1 MFLGSID
8 VDDDAPHLIVA
19 DSDPSY
25 HNAIIF
31 GKYLLGAHGGDYGG
45 FVIIHFGMEATGSK
59 KSVTNNFFW
68 APTAQKVPFSLD
80 SDRSYNMDC
89 RVVLYLED
97 RLPI

>member
-8 VDDDAPHLIVA
+8 VDDDDDAPHLIVA

-45 FVIIHFGMEATGSK
+45 FVIIHFGMEATGS
-59 KSVTNNFFW
+59 
-68 APTAQKVPFSLD
+68 
-80 SDRSYNMDC
+80 
-89 RVVLYLED
+89 
-97 RLPI
+97 

>member
-8 VDDDAPHLIVA
+8 DDDDAPHLIVA

-59 KSVTNNFFW
+59 KSVTNNFFLGSHS
-68 APTAQKVPFSLD
+68 TKS
-80 SDRSYNMDC
+80 
-89 RVVLYLED
+89 
-97 RLPI
+97 PI

>member
-8 VDDDAPHLIVA
+8 DDDDAPHLIVA

-45 FVIIHFGMEATGSK
+45 FVIIHFGMEATGS
-59 KSVTNNFFW
+59 
-68 APTAQKVPFSLD
+68 
-80 SDRSYNMDC
+80 
-89 RVVLYLED
+89 
-97 RLPI
+97 